1 MKKFFIFLTAAIV
14 LTGCTSTP
22 RRDIDLT
29 PAVVTIEAVAGNEYV
44 LTNRFAENNLTL
56 GFDKEGRIF
65 GFAGINR
72 FFGKATI
79 TDGTIVVDALATTRM
94 AGPRELMIVE
104 DQYLTL
110 LKSAKTITIEGNTLI
125 LTNEKEENLIFN
137 KR

>member
-79 TDGTIVVDALATTRM
+79 ADGTIVVDALATTRM